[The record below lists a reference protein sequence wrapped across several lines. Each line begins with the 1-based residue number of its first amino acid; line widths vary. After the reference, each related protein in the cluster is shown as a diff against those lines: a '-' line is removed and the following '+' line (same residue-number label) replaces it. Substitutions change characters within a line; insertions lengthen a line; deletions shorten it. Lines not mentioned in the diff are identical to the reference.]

1 MTASFPSHPAYPDP
15 AYPAS
20 GLATGQL
27 ITPLDL
33 PVSPTLAAHPAVDVS
48 FIIPVYNEVDNVDA
62 IVHSIGPGIDG
73 LLGNT
78 FLGRFTVTLD
88 PAKGVLVL
96 RPR

>member
-1 MTASFPSHPAYPDP
+1 MQVVGGVTAGRRVTI
-15 AYPAS
+15 AS
-20 GLATGQL
+20 VRVGDA
-27 ITPLDL
+27 
-33 PVSPTLAAHPAVDVS
+33 
-48 FIIPVYNEVDNVDA
+48 EVDDVDA